1 MIGPAAALIAATIFC
16 TAVFGAEPEHDP
28 ATRAEDMAEMATESH
43 VSAGDAA
50 WAQIPAGEPKS
61 PQNALHVPLPAEYVA
76 YVVEVCERYGLEPSI
91 VFGIMQQE
99 SAFLP
104 DVIGD
109 NGRAIGIMQVQ
120 PRWHDERMARLGVTD
135 LTDPCQ
141 AALVGCDFLA
151 ELLDT
156 FGGSYQDALT
166 YYRYGSLTVTGEDYA
181 GTVMANAAAIRGE

>member
-28 ATRAEDMAEMATESH
+28 ATRAEDMAEMATGSH
-43 VSAGDAA
+43 VSAETPEV
-50 WAQIPAGEPKS
+50 AQIHAGEPKS
-61 PQNALHVPLPAEYVA
+61 PQNALHVPFPAEYVA
-76 YVVEVCERYGLEPSI
+76 YVVEVCEGYGLEPSV

-120 PRWHDERMARLGVTD
+120 PRWHAERMARLGVTD
-135 LTDPCQ
+135 LTDPYQ